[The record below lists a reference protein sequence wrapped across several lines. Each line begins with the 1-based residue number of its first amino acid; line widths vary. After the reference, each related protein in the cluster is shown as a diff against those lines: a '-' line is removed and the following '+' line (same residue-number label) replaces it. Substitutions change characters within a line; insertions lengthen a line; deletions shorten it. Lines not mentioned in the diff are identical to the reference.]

1 MGVSTREG
9 AAAARGQT
17 PNWALSLLVPVV
29 SLVVALLLGALV
41 LAAAGVDPVGAFR
54 AIAVA
59 AFLGGIPSLADTAT
73 QATPLVFTGLA
84 CGVAFRAGL
93 WNVGA
98 EGQLLVGAWAAT
110 GVAGVWLPAGT
121 SAAVMLAAMALAA
134 VVAGAAWGAVPGLLR
149 ARFGVSEI
157 LSSLM
162 LVYVAVQW
170 NNAFV
175 YTLWSDRGFQMTPV
189 FPESAWMPTLS
200 SLLGPLAPDL
210 RGSQAHAGLV
220 VAVVAAVVAGWVG
233 SRTRFGF
240 ELRVMGASRATAHYA
255 GIAVARRTVLV
266 MALSGALAG
275 LAGMVEVSGVVHRL
289 QEHFS
294 PGYGFTGILIAF
306 LGRLNPGGVVL
317 AAVLFGGLL
326 VGAREVQPQGVA
338 SVLQGVVL
346 VSLVASDLLVRRLVA
361 RAGPGEGA

>member
-1 MGVSTREG
+1 MVVPKR
-9 AAAARGQT
+9 
-17 PNWALSLLVPVV
+17 ALSLLVAGV
-29 SLVVALLLGALV
+29 SLVLALALGALV
-41 LAAAGVDPVGAFR
+41 LLAAGIDPVGAYR

-59 AFLGGIPSLADTAT
+59 AFFGGIPSLADTAT

-93 WNVGA
+93 WNIGA

-110 GVAGVWLPAGT
+110 GVAGAWLAPDTPAMVMLPAM
-121 SAAVMLAAMALAA
+121 AVAA

-189 FPESAWMPTLS
+189 FPESAWMPSLAA
-200 SLLGPLAPDL
+200 LLGPLAPDL
-210 RGSQAHAGLV
+210 RGSQAHVGLM
-220 VAVVAAVVAGWVG
+220 VALVAAGVAGWVG
-233 SRTRFGF
+233 SRTRFGY

-255 GIAVARRTVLV
+255 GIPVARRTVLV

-306 LGRLNPGGVVL
+306 LGRLDPVGIVL
-317 AAVLFGGLL
+317 ASVLFGGLL

-338 SVLQGVVL
+338 TVLQGVVL
-346 VSLVASDLLVRRLVA
+346 LALVGSDLLVRRLVA
-361 RAGPGEGA
+361 RAGVGEGA